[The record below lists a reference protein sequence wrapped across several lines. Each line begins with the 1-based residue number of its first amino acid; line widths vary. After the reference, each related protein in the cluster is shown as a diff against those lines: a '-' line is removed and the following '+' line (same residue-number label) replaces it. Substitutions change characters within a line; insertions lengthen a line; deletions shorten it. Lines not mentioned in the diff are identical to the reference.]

1 MFSEINLN
9 DRAHSHGGLLPPEV
23 SFASSNWLNRASHY
37 PIFSLTWYRYRSIA
51 MLTIT
56 ALACA
61 IAGMLLS
68 IQSLAELNGWLHVA
82 HLSAIVVAPLLL
94 ACLLGPGLAV
104 AVRRL
109 RLPGPA
115 ELLALLTVLVGGLA
129 ASAGLASALAQNYE
143 HPTFDYSTGMLITRN
158 LPTFKPDV
166 AIEWGDLTISAGPEI
181 DKQYRP
187 WYTRPATKELTLEER
202 ETLLQQAVAA
212 NGFQQQG
219 TLAEG
224 TVSLSKTGTVSKSI
238 NIGPFVIG
246 ALALLYLFWIGGILH
261 LVAYARQRGRILD
274 VLQREEL
281 KRAQSARNAAELR
294 LSVLAAQIEP
304 HFLFNTLASV
314 RSAIATDPQRAEQI
328 VDHMVG
334 FLRSTIPQMRDD
346 VSSITVSLASQ
357 MQSASSYLA
366 LMHERIPRL
375 QFSVDSEPGLEA
387 AQLPPLMLISLVEN
401 AVKHGVEPKIGT
413 ARIAV
418 QARRV
423 DVGGASH
430 LEVSVSDDGVGFG
443 NATSGGGIGLSN
455 IQERLRTLFGSRA
468 SLTLKALP
476 TGGVAAILQLPLSF
490 AD

>member
-1 MFSEINLN
+1 MHPEISLN
-9 DRAHSHGGLLPPEV
+9 STPHAHGGILPQEITI
-23 SFASSNWLNRASHY
+23 AGSNWFNRASHY
-37 PIFSLTWYRYRSIA
+37 PIFSITWYRHRSVA
-51 MLTIT
+51 MLVLTCTIC
-56 ALACA
+56 ALAAVFLSVHTLTPMEGWFGA
-61 IAGMLLS
+61 I
-68 IQSLAELNGWLHVA
+68 SLAT
-82 HLSAIVVAPLLL
+82 IVVAPLLL

-104 AVRRL
+104 IVRRL
-109 RLPGPA
+109 ELPRHLESTA
-115 ELLALLTVLVGGLA
+115 IAVALLAGLA
-129 ASAGLASALAQNYE
+129 TSAGLGDALAQHYE
-143 HPTFDYSTGMLITRN
+143 SPSFDSSTGVLTTRN
-158 LPTFKPDV
+158 LPTFKSELALV
-166 AIEWGDLTISAGPEI
+166 WGTTSFEANADI
-181 DKQYRP
+181 DKKYRP
-187 WYTRPATKELTLEER
+187 DYLR
-202 ETLLQQAVAA
+202 
-212 NGFQQQG
+212 
-219 TLAEG
+219 
-224 TVSLSKTGTVSKSI
+224 SKSAPALAQERWANLKKNFDELGYTQQEDSASDAVTYLKKRPGKSE
-238 NIGPFVIG
+238 NIGPYV
-246 ALALLYLFWIGGILH
+246 AALLALLYMCWLGGVFDM
-261 LVAYARQRGRILD
+261 VAFLRQRSHIVD

-346 VSSITVSLASQ
+346 VSSITVNLAGQ
-357 MQSASSYLA
+357 MQSARSYLA

-413 ARIAV
+413 ARIIV

-476 TGGVAAILQLPLSF
+476 AGGVAAILRLPLSF
-490 AD
+490 AE